1 MDLIWGFTENRY
13 SSKVIFLNN
22 FFVYPFQAIHP
33 NQIETIYQNF
43 RPSDEKIEFAKK
55 IISSMKEN
63 ELLGKGAFELDGK
76 MIDQPMV

>member
-1 MDLIWGFTENRY
+1 MGLIWGFMENRY
-13 SSKVIFLNN
+13 FPFSLSNIMLFLLIHE
-22 FFVYPFQAIHP
+22 AIHP

-43 RPSDEKIEFAKK
+43 RPSDEKIEFAKN